1 MRLVLGSGSAA
12 RQAMLEQAG
21 LSFEVIRPDVDE
33 DAVKADWTGT
43 PAGLATELA
52 WMKAM
57 DVSARA
63 PDATVIG
70 ADQVLELEG
79 WIFNKPGT
87 RAKAAEH
94 LRRLSGRTHAL
105 HTAMAVARNGSV
117 VHESLTTPRLT
128 MFALSESEIADYVAA
143 APAGAWQTVGGY
155 QVEGPGI
162 RLFRTIEGGW
172 HDIMGLPLLTLQA
185 WLRGEADK

>member
-1 MRLVLGSGSAA
+1 MKLVLGSGSAT
-12 RQAMLEQAG
+12 RRDMLELAG
-21 LSFEVIRPDVDE
+21 LDFLIVRPEVDE

-43 PAGLATELA
+43 PAALATELA

-57 DVSARA
+57 EVSARVPEA
-63 PDATVIG
+63 IVIG

-79 WIFNKPGT
+79 WIFSKPGT

-105 HTAMAVARNGSV
+105 HTAMAIAKNGSV

-128 MFALSESEIADYVAA
+128 MFALSEGEIADYVAA
-143 APAGAWQTVGGY
+143 APSGAWQTVGGY
-155 QVEGPGI
+155 QVEGRGI
-162 RLFRTIEGGW
+162 RLFRSIEGGW
-172 HDIMGLPLLTLQA
+172 HDIMGLPLLNLLA
-185 WLRGEADK
+185 WLRGETGK